1 MNIMDKVKN
10 LFLEEAEEEP
20 IKSEVIQVEIPAPS
34 VEEEKEEVIEKPI
47 EKPAPLKPPKP
58 VVEEKAPVFFDDSDF
73 KELEKTV
80 PVRSGYL
87 KPQEMAKE
95 EIKKRF
101 QPTPIISPVYGIL
114 DKNYHKEEIIDKSK
128 KSTSRTTAKTLD
140 DVRKKAYGSLED
152 DIETT
157 LFGALP
163 EERKED
169 LEDLGRT
176 LLDELT
182 TEDVMEQQVEVS
194 VPEEYE
200 EQRLSRLDKEEPIQN
215 SSEMFDMIDA
225 MYEKGDEA

>member
-34 VEEEKEEVIEKPI
+34 VEEEKEEIIEKPVPV
-47 EKPAPLKPPKP
+47 EPPKPKP

-73 KELEKTV
+73 QELEKTA

-87 KPQEMAKE
+87 KTQELSKE

-101 QPTPIISPVYGIL
+101 KPTPIISPVYGVL
-114 DKNYHKEEIIDKSK
+114 DKNYHKEEIVDKTK
-128 KSTSRTTAKTLD
+128 KGSSRISAKTLD

-157 LFGALP
+157 LFGVTEAIP
-163 EERKED
+163 EERRED

-182 TEDVMEQQVEVS
+182 TEDVVEQEVE
-194 VPEEYE
+194 ENK
-200 EQRLSRLDKEEPIQN
+200 LSRLDKEEPTQN
-215 SSEMFDMIDA
+215 SSDMFDMIDA
-225 MYEKGDEA
+225 MYEKGEEE